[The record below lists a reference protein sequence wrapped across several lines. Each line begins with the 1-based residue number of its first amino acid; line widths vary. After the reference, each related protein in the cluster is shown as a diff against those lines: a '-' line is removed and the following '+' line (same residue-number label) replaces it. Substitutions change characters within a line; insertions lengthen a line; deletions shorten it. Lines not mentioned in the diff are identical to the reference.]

1 LEVDS
6 HALVRADFVKS
17 LPVKTS
23 DEALTMRQATLI
35 WISKKRV
42 LSFTFIADSEE
53 KLDEIMDGLHFFS
66 SGSPS
71 R

>member
-1 LEVDS
+1 
-6 HALVRADFVKS
+6 
-17 LPVKTS
+17 
-23 DEALTMRQATLI
+23 MRQATLI
-35 WISKKRV
+35 WINKKRV